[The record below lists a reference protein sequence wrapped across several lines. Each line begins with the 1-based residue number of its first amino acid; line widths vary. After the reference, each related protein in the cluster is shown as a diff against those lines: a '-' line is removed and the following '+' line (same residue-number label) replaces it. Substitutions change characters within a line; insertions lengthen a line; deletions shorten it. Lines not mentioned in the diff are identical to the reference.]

1 MSAKKSEMIDALQAK
16 NAELELEVGDLQ
28 EQMKRFISEN
38 VKLDDRYNEERE
50 RRREVQ
56 RANEM
61 QKDRIQYL
69 LNQLDAAKTWR
80 AVEQSKRHGSIP
92 KFVIVASVALVV
104 LMASFTLQKLC
115 IIGPSAGY
123 GIQCSM
129 AMVIAWCYAIIFDR
143 SRK

>member
-1 MSAKKSEMIDALQAK
+1 MSVKKSEMIEALQAK
-16 NAELELEVGDLQ
+16 NAELELEVGDLH

-50 RRREVQ
+50 RRREAQ
-56 RANEM
+56 RLSADLEEELQYLSTQLQVANEL
-61 QKDRIQYL
+61 I
-69 LNQLDAAKTWR
+69 
-80 AVEQSKRHGSIP
+80 AVEKSKRHGSVP
-92 KFVIVASVALVV
+92 KFVIVAAIALVA

-115 IIGPSAGY
+115 IIGPSVSF

-129 AMVIAWCYAIIFDR
+129 AMVIAWCYAIIWDR